1 MGKYYTRMKDLDH
14 YDHQFG
20 LMIDYAVK
28 NEQTGQIEYHV
39 DNDILAN
46 YQQIDRRK
54 GRFLITW
61 LDDLPVY
68 GELENQEETRQK
80 LDQIW
85 YCEQRICQLK
95 EEIIEKNKELGWD
108 EEKGGYY

>member
-1 MGKYYTRMKDLDH
+1 MGYTRMKDLDH

-28 NEQTGQIEYHV
+28 NEQTGQIEYWTDKNV
-39 DNDILAN
+39 LAN
-46 YQQIDRRK
+46 YQQIDKRK
-54 GRFLITW
+54 GRFLVTW

-68 GELENQEETRQK
+68 AELGKEEETGQK
-80 LDQIW
+80 LDEIW
-85 YCEQRICQLK
+85 YCEWRICQLK
-95 EEIIEKNKELGWD
+95 KEIIQKNKELGWD

>member
-1 MGKYYTRMKDLDH
+1 MGKYYTRIKELDH

-20 LMIDYAVK
+20 LMIDYAIK
-28 NEQTGQIEYHV
+28 NEKTGQIEYCV
-39 DNDILAN
+39 DNDVLAN

-68 GELENQEETRQK
+68 AEIGKEKEVKQK
-80 LDQIW
+80 LDQIQ
-85 YCEQRICQLK
+85 YYEYKIYQLK
-95 EEIIEKNKELGWD
+95 NQIIKKNKQLGWD